1 MRIGRSW
8 TVVDSNRKEIE
19 MKMKSRL
26 AVVLM
31 IALTLSV
38 AGLGA
43 AQTKKAPAKTALA
56 AEFKAMI
63 DQYYV
68 AWSTLDPDKAARF
81 YAKDAGLIF
90 YDIAPL
96 KYISWAEYKAGV
108 VKAFTETMSSGKL
121 TPNDDLEVTQRGNI
135 VWTTVTF
142 HLSAKPKAGG
152 AMEVDCRHTAIW
164 EKRGGKWLIVHEHV
178 SAPLPG

>member
-1 MRIGRSW
+1 
-8 TVVDSNRKEIE
+8 
-19 MKMKSRL
+19 MKMNSRL

-38 AGLGA
+38 AA
-43 AQTKKAPAKTALA
+43 SVSAQMKRAPAKTALE
-56 AEFKAMI
+56 AEFKALI
-63 DQYYV
+63 AQYYT
-68 AWSTLDPDKAARF
+68 AWSTLDPGKAAKY
-81 YAKDAGLIF
+81 YAKDADLIF
-90 YDIAPL
+90 YDVAPL
-96 KYISWAEYKAGV
+96 KYNNWAEYKAGA

-121 TPNDDLEVTQRGNI
+121 TPNDDLKVTQRGNI

-152 AMEVDCRHTAIW
+152 AMELDCRHTAIW